1 MYIKETIDAT
11 IVDDWIALTMIDL
24 SHIVREKELGILA
37 IVAQQ
42 SDFKGKLDFE
52 EGQKAGV
59 YLFHGHTH
67 QAIPYPYEYEVGEL
81 NAEMLLLWGRRTVIN
96 VEIPQL
102 EAAIK
107 EVKEAKEESRV
118 IEFYER
124 TLEEAKEERDVVHE
138 KF

>member
-1 MYIKETIDAT
+1 
-11 IVDDWIALTMIDL
+11 V
-24 SHIVREKELGILA
+24 
-37 IVAQQ
+37 
-42 SDFKGKLDFE
+42 F
-52 EGQKAGV
+52 
-59 YLFHGHTH
+59 LFHGHTR

-102 EAAIK
+102 EAAIT

>member
-1 MYIKETIDAT
+1 
-11 IVDDWIALTMIDL
+11 MIDL

-37 IVAQQ
+37 IVSQF

-52 EGQKAGV
+52 DGGKEGIF
-59 YLFHGHTH
+59 LFHGHSH
-67 QAIPYPYEYEVGEL
+67 QAIPYPYDYEVGEL

-102 EAAIK
+102 EGAIK
-107 EVKEAKEESRV
+107 EIKEAKEEERV

-124 TLEEAKEERDVVHE
+124 TLEEAKEERDIVHE
-138 KF
+138 KFSQAKTLLLKAREDA